1 MSSLVSELQAL
12 EVELHHPGLRCD
24 AARLEQLLHADFH
37 EIGRSG
43 RAYGRTTV
51 LRFLAERA
59 SPPSVLSD
67 GFSASLVAPGVALLT
82 YRSVHRQDDGSL
94 ANHTLRS
101 SVWVQVGALW
111 QLRHHQGTP
120 AAQPW

>member
-43 RAYGRTTV
+43 RAYDRTTV

-82 YRSVHRQDDGSL
+82 YRSAHRQDDGSL
-94 ANHTLRS
+94 ASHTLRS